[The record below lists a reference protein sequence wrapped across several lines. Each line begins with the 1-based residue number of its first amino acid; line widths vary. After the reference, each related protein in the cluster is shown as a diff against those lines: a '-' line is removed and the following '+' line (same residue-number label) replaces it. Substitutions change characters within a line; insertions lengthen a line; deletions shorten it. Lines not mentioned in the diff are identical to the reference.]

1 MKIIVNK
8 YEPKHI
14 IKFIRQATGL
24 TQREFGDRIGK
35 SRNTVQSYELGRIKM
50 SFNDFISICKIF
62 NITVT
67 IEETKNSHY
76 VING

>member
-8 YEPKHI
+8 YEPQYV

-24 TQREFGDRIGK
+24 TQREFGNRIGK
-35 SRNTVQSYELGRIKM
+35 SRNTIQSYELGRIKM
-50 SFNDFISICKIF
+50 SFNDFINVCKIF

-67 IEETKNSHY
+67 IEEVKNGLY
-76 VING
+76 VHNK